1 MEGTCSLNAVEGKDI
16 KMNILISVNMNY
28 LEAARIMLR
37 SLFSNNKGSDI
48 KIYLFHSELRKK
60 NINML
65 RRLIEQN
72 GGTLLVIKIDDEVME
87 DVPVGSLS
95 KETYYRLMAP
105 GLLPESLDR
114 ILYLDIDTIV
124 IGDIREMYE
133 ADFQGKLF
141 MAVPDTSSG
150 IETVKKNLRMKEG
163 SVYINAGVL
172 LMNLELLRQ
181 EFNLKEGLDYAK
193 KYPERVPNCDQDV
206 INGLYNKRI
215 GRLEWIYNYEA
226 RFHSVFEIF
235 TWPFFYRKL
244 QGEIKIIHYMG
255 AGKPWKPKFFG
266 KYLREYY
273 RYAIHTAYQDEIE
286 RNMRYRLANMVRFL
300 WDKLIWRR
308 INDKWKGLINFYESI
323 GLWNRRVL

>member
-1 MEGTCSLNAVEGKDI
+1 
-16 KMNILISVNMNY
+16 
-28 LEAARIMLR
+28 ML
-37 SLFSNNKGSDI
+37 
-48 KIYLFHSELRKK
+48 K
-60 NINML
+60 NI
-65 RRLIEQN
+65 RKECQ
-72 GGTLLVIKIDDEVME
+72 TVI
-87 DVPVGSLS
+87 
-95 KETYYRLMAP
+95 
-105 GLLPESLDR
+105 
-114 ILYLDIDTIV
+114 
-124 IGDIREMYE
+124 
-133 ADFQGKLF
+133 
-141 MAVPDTSSG
+141 
-150 IETVKKNLRMKEG
+150 RM
-163 SVYINAGVL
+163 
-172 LMNLELLRQ
+172 
-181 EFNLKEGLDYAK
+181 
-193 KYPERVPNCDQDV
+193 
-206 INGLYNKRI
+206 LYNKRI